1 MDEMK
6 LPEIEAEKLAEL
18 LKDDIRECI
27 AEVTEAVNAART
39 GAVID
44 DSEEPVRITTAKLR
58 QKIFEK
64 ALQMKID
71 AAEAAFSPRDKANA
85 NSKLRHKGK
94 QSLGHDTANGAVR
107 LTRICWW
114 SRATGRDDTIDRL
127 IGVVAAK
134 VSVGVRR
141 MCSRAA
147 ISQQGFVKAAEH
159 LKDLAQLS
167 ISKER
172 LRTIV
177 ESEGQVVSAAQ
188 QKGLLPTGFDME
200 DCKTSPKGPKRVY
213 VGIDGVLVPMVTQKE
228 KDKRRKGRAHKR
240 PGSKRRQMRRGA
252 DNSYKEFKIA
262 TIYSQSN
269 EHRHVVAT
277 GGNHE
282 VLGKL
287 VRCQA
292 KQLKLDQAD
301 EKIAVADGAEWIRK
315 QLDSKLPMLD
325 CQILDF
331 YHLSEHIWSA
341 SNACFTQGSEEAKA
355 FASELLHLAKHEGP
369 AVLLERLMCER
380 KKHRK
385 RSKRQVLKDLI
396 KYIGRRFAMC
406 DYPKFVERGWQIG
419 SGPTEAMCKVLT
431 YRLKGSGM
439 RWDRAGAEAIMALLT
454 LQQSNTWKRYWDMQ
468 KQAA

>member
-1 MDEMK
+1 
-6 LPEIEAEKLAEL
+6 
-18 LKDDIRECI
+18 
-27 AEVTEAVNAART
+27 
-39 GAVID
+39 
-44 DSEEPVRITTAKLR
+44 
-58 QKIFEK
+58 
-64 ALQMKID
+64 
-71 AAEAAFSPRDKANA
+71 
-85 NSKLRHKGK
+85 
-94 QSLGHDTANGAVR
+94 
-107 LTRICWW
+107 
-114 SRATGRDDTIDRL
+114 
-127 IGVVAAK
+127 
-134 VSVGVRR
+134 
-141 MCSRAA
+141 MCCRAA
-147 ISQQGFVKAAEH
+147 ISQQGFARAAEH
-159 LKDLAQLS
+159 LKDLAQLA

-177 ESEGQVVSAAQ
+177 EQEGRSVSAAQ
-188 QKGLLPTGFDME
+188 EKGLLPAGFEME

-213 VGIDGVLVPMVTQKE
+213 VGVDGVKVPMVTQKE
-228 KDKRRKGRAHKR
+228 KNRRRKARGPKR
-240 PGSKRRQMRRGA
+240 PGSKRRQMHRGA

-269 EHRHVVAT
+269 EHRHVLAT

-282 VLGKL
+282 VLGRL
-287 VRCQA
+287 LRRQS
-292 KQLKLDQAD
+292 KQLKLGRAD

-315 QLDSKLPMLD
+315 QLQSKLPMLD

-341 SNACFTQGSEEAKA
+341 SNVCFAQGSEEAKA

-369 AVLLERLMCER
+369 ASLLERLICER
-380 KKHRK
+380 KKYRK
-385 RSKRQVLKDLI
+385 RSKRRALKDLI

-406 DYPKFVERGWQIG
+406 DYPKFVKLGWHIG

-439 RWDRAGAEAIMALLT
+439 RWDRAGAEAIMALIA